1 MLFQAIGTS
10 QRKKRNKNSPKYS
23 RTLVSVY
30 EKGEQIAYRKFEK
43 KKCEICTKISKTLL
57 SLKIWVKISNAKQ

>member
-43 KKCEICTKISKTLL
+43 KNVKFALKFLKPY
-57 SLKIWVKISNAKQ
+57 SL